1 MIALPPTPDSETP
14 QSPEPSSGNVVR
26 KYTAPTCTLEIAANA
41 SVLAR
46 WTQKPTLK
54 NQRFNLRF
62 DDPRLG
68 EDQWAQCICEQR
80 YQKRV
85 QDSEAFQNQAWGEEQ
100 S

>member
-1 MIALPPTPDSETP
+1 MIALPPPPDSETP

-62 DDPRLG
+62 ADPRLG
-68 EDQWAQCICEQR
+68 DDQWVVLR
-80 YQKRV
+80 GDRLKL
-85 QDSEAFQNQAWGEEQ
+85 EALTNEEIGRAHV
-100 S
+100 